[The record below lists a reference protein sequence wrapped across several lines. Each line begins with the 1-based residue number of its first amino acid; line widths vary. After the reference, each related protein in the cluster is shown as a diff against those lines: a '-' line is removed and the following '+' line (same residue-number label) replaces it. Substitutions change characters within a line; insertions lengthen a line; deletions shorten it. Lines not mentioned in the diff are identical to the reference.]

1 LPSRSARV
9 LWPGL
14 GTLSLAIDYRTY
26 RNAGHDSVVTASAN
40 DVLTWLAARLA
51 SQHATTTC
59 R

>member
-1 LPSRSARV
+1 V

-14 GTLSLAIDYRTY
+14 GTPSLAIDYRTY

-40 DVLTWLAARLA
+40 DVLTWLAARLT

-59 R
+59 H